1 MRVRGAIRGFRTLSR
16 VALVGIIGGGAAAC
30 SSDASRLS
38 SPFSNPF
45 SEPAATGSLPDD
57 DVKPVAPLRT
67 GRIQS
72 EALGAPGGSRP
83 APMAST
89 LPPPAAA
96 TPTKVASVGSTG
108 WSAQGGTRITVAKN
122 DSLAQMATRYGVPAS
137 AILQANGLSSAS
149 QVTPGREIVIP
160 AYNNVSG
167 LNPSAASMSARPAR
181 AAEEKREDAKMLEAK
196 EARERDARAQEAKAQ
211 EAKAQEAKRVA
222 AREKE
227 AREAKDAKDLAAR
240 KAAEAKVAEAKAA
253 EAKAAEEKARKLAA
267 LKESEKKHVR
277 PGQTKVAEVKTE
289 KADAKS
295 AADKAKVAKDAAKEA
310 AKDAAKTAAKAEAA
324 QKLAEAK
331 AAREAAKEAAK
342 EASKQAAAEKAKA
355 DVAKAETKAAPKTEV
370 AKAEPAKPEPA
381 ATGSVAQASAQAS
394 ADNFRWPAKGR
405 VISGYGSSGNEGIN
419 IALPEGTPVKAAED
433 GTVAYAGSDVKGYG
447 KLVLVRH
454 SNGFVSAYAHN
465 GELDVKPGDKVKRGQ
480 TIAKSGASGNVTS
493 PQLHFEIRKSGA
505 PVDPMS
511 QLASN

>member
-1 MRVRGAIRGFRTLSR
+1 MLAGASMRVRGAVRGFRTLSR

-38 SPFSNPF
+38 SPFTNPF

-57 DVKPVAPLRT
+57 DIKPVAPLRT

-72 EALGAPGGSRP
+72 EALGAPGASRP
-83 APMAST
+83 APVAST

-96 TPTKVASVGSTG
+96 SPTRVASVGSTG
-108 WSAQGGTRITVAKN
+108 WSAQGGTRITVSKN
-122 DSLAQMATRYGVPAS
+122 DSLTQMATRYGVPGS
-137 AILQANGLSSAS
+137 AILQANGLTSAS
-149 QVTPGREIVIP
+149 QITPGREIVIP
-160 AYNNVSG
+160 SYNNVSG
-167 LNPSAASMSARPAR
+167 LNPSAAAMTARPAR
-181 AAEEKREDAKMLEAK
+181 AVEEKREDAKALEAK
-196 EARERDARAQEAKAQ
+196 EARERDSR
-211 EAKAQEAKRVA
+211 AQEAKRVA
-222 AREKE
+222 AREKDAKEAREKEAREAREKE
-227 AREAKDAKDLAAR
+227 AREAKELAAH
-240 KAAEAKVAEAKAA
+240 KAA

-267 LKESEKKHVR
+267 VKDSDKKHVR
-277 PGQTKVAEVKTE
+277 PGQTKT
-289 KADAKS
+289 ADAKAADAK
-295 AADKAKVAKDAAKEA
+295 AADKAKVAAKDAKDAAKEA
-310 AKDAAKTAAKAEAA
+310 AKDAAKSAAKAEAA

-331 AAREAAKEAAK
+331 AAREAAKESAK
-342 EASKQAAAEKAKA
+342 ETAKQAAAEKA
-355 DVAKAETKAAPKTEV
+355 AKAPKVEV
-370 AKAEPAKPEPA
+370 AKAEPAPAKAEPA
-381 ATGSVAQASAQAS
+381 KAEPATTASVPAQASS
-394 ADNFRWPAKGR
+394 DNFRWPAKGR
-405 VISGYGSSGNEGIN
+405 VIAGYGSSGNEGIN

-454 SNGFVSAYAHN
+454 SNGYVSAYAHN

>member
-1 MRVRGAIRGFRTLSR
+1 MRVRGAVKGLRTLSR
-16 VALVGIIGGGAAAC
+16 FALVGIIGGGAAAC

-38 SPFSNPF
+38 SPFTNPF
-45 SEPAATGSLPDD
+45 GEPAATGSLPDD
-57 DVKPVAPLRT
+57 DPKPVAPLRT

-72 EALGAPGGSRP
+72 EALGAPGASRP

-89 LPPPAAA
+89 IPAPAAA
-96 TPTKVASVGSTG
+96 TPTRTASVGSSG

-122 DSLAQMATRYGVPAS
+122 DSLQQMATRYGVPAS
-137 AILQANGLSSAS
+137 AILQANGLTSAS
-149 QVTPGREIVIP
+149 QVTPGRELVIP
-160 AYNNVSG
+160 SYSNVAG
-167 LNPSAASMSARPAR
+167 LNPAAASMTARPAR
-181 AAEEKREDAKMLEAK
+181 AAEERREDAKALEAREK
-196 EARERDARAQEAKAQ
+196 EARAAE
-211 EAKAQEAKRVA
+211 KAQEAKRLA
-222 AREKE
+222 AREKDG
-227 AREAKDAKDLAAR
+227 REAKEREAKELAAR
-240 KAAEAKVAEAKAA
+240 KVAELKAAEAKVAEAKVAVAKAA

-267 LKESEKKHVR
+267 LKEADKKQHLR
-277 PGQTKVAEVKTE
+277 PGQTAKGETKGETKAE
-289 KADAKS
+289 AK
-295 AADKAKVAKDAAKEA
+295 ADKASEEAKS
-310 AKDAAKTAAKAEAA
+310 AAKAEAA

-331 AAREAAKEAAK
+331 AARDAAKEAAK
-342 EASKQAAAEKAKA
+342 ETAKDAAKQASAERAKDKAAAEKTAKA
-355 DVAKAETKAAPKTEV
+355 EVAKAPAKAEV

-381 ATGSVAQASAQAS
+381 ATAAVAAQADAE
-394 ADNFRWPAKGR
+394 NFRWPAKGR
-405 VISGYGSSGNEGIN
+405 VIAGYGSSGNEGIN
-419 IALPEGTPVKAAED
+419 IALPEGTAVKAAED

-454 SNGFVSAYAHN
+454 ANGFVSAYAHN